1 MSQSPAID
9 AHPLPLAVLVGFGGS
24 RTFLSETSLP
34 AEARAAID
42 QSIEAHLRSIL
53 EALPGQLGLSAT
65 HFLLCGVSSL
75 ASGADQMFSR
85 CCQQL
90 GWRQEVLLPQG
101 WTEFLAAKNST
112 GQPDF
117 SPAQAEVAEQLFA
130 SPHILE
136 RRVASTALGR
146 HERFEDVNLE
156 ISRQADVVICLR
168 RDGHSGR
175 RGGTDHLWQ
184 ESQARQR
191 PCLMI
196 GVSVSPEGQVTFTE
210 EWFHRETFQ
219 PPSLPAELRGLGT
232 VATGPVSLPAY
243 CTALKKFASG
253 QSRWKQTIFRWC
265 AVAIIGTHVG
275 ATVLALLAIKI
286 HAKHIVPWLL
296 CVELLLLSAGFL
308 THSYLHSSRA
318 APTWAMSRLVAEIA
332 RSVLSL
338 KEVPGR
344 LTHLFSL
351 PLPETVQPLLKTL
364 NVLHLAEVQTRS
376 TPAWTE
382 TRDRYVRERI
392 EDRGSGQLPYYTR
405 STRQAEGWLHLA
417 HRAFFVASLLAFAA
431 TLLKLILVSISAD
444 SNDPSHLSKSAT
456 AAIEVIEVIE
466 VIAAIEVAGFL
477 AVILPLLA
485 VAALSLAASVDL
497 EAQVKTYR
505 KMVHDLQVQKQL
517 LTNAASE
524 RAFVSQA
531 LETERQLVGETL
543 AWYWRRSFTSV
554 T

>member
-34 AEARAAID
+34 AEVRAAID

-117 SPAQAEVAEQLFA
+117 SPAQAEAAEQLFQ
-130 SPHILE
+130 SPHVLE
-136 RRVASTALGR
+136 RRVASTALDR

-168 RDGHSGR
+168 REGHSGR

-184 ESQARQR
+184 ESQARER

-196 GVSVSPEGQVTFTE
+196 GVSVSAEGQVTFTE
-210 EWFHRETFQ
+210 EWFHREKLQ
-219 PPSLPAELRGLGT
+219 PPRLPAELGGLGMVSMGT
-232 VATGPVSLPAY
+232 VSLPAY

-275 ATVLALLAIKI
+275 ATVLALMAIKI

-296 CVELLLLSAGFL
+296 FVELLLLSAGFL
-308 THSYLHSSRA
+308 THWYLHSSRA

-338 KEVPGR
+338 KEVPSR

-364 NVLHLAEVQTRS
+364 NVLHLAGRQSRPTS
-376 TPAWTE
+376 NWTE
-382 TRDRYVRERI
+382 ARDTYVHGRI
-392 EDRGSGQLPYYTR
+392 DDPQKGQLQFYEQSAR
-405 STRQAEGWLHLA
+405 RAGGWLHLA
-417 HRAFFVASLLAFAA
+417 HWVFFIASLSAFAA
-431 TLLKLILVSISAD
+431 TLLKFLLLP
-444 SNDPSHLSKSAT
+444 SNEDDALRNSVT
-456 AAIEVIEVIE
+456 G
-466 VIAAIEVAGFL
+466 VAGFL
-477 AVILPLLA
+477 AVVLPLLA

>member
-1 MSQSPAID
+1 MSQLAAMDSQA
-9 AHPLPLAVLVGFGGS
+9 LPLAVLVGFGGS
-24 RTFLSETSLP
+24 RNFFPTLDLPQESL
-34 AEARAAID
+34 AKID
-42 QSIEAHLRSIL
+42 QSIESHLQSIL
-53 EALPGQLGLSAT
+53 EALPRQLGLSSKQ
-65 HFLLCGVSSL
+65 FLLCGVSSL

-117 SPAQAEVAEQLFA
+117 SPAQAEAAEQLFQ
-130 SPHILE
+130 SPHVLE

-168 RDGHSGR
+168 REGHSGR

-184 ESQARQR
+184 ESQARER

-210 EWFHRETFQ
+210 EWFHREQFQ

-286 HAKHIVPWLL
+286 HAENIVPWLL

-308 THSYLHSSRA
+308 AHSYLHSSRA

-376 TPAWTE
+376 TSHWTE
-382 TRDRYVRERI
+382 TRDTYVHGRI
-392 EDRGSGQLPYYTR
+392 EDSRSGQLPYYSR
-405 STRQAEGWLHLA
+405 STRRAEGWLHLA

-444 SNDPSHLSKSAT
+444 SNDPAHLSKSAT
-456 AAIEVIEVIE
+456 AAIEV
-466 VIAAIEVAGFL
+466 AGFL
-477 AVILPLLA
+477 AVVLPLLA